1 MVKIRV
7 TQRGTDS
14 IYMMLREKAMNSA
27 LMLFCLTS
35 AALGVDL
42 PSGAKIEIRL
52 KTKVASN
59 ASKAH
64 DAVEAMVIQ
73 PVVAGDQYLIPIGA
87 TLRGEV
93 VSAQASGA
101 ADQRATLQLKFTEI
115 AGAGRAIPISTRVTS
130 VDNARE
136 SVDDQGVI
144 QGILA
149 SESLSNRMDSG
160 LSKLS
165 GRASG
170 LADILQLAK
179 TKLIK
184 TTDSEI
190 VYDAGVEMTLELL
203 AKAAVDSGG
212 VPGVSINLQPVAADA
227 GLSSMAS
234 SQPFQTIAEKPP
246 KPSDKTNLM
255 FIGSRE
261 KLTGAFEAAG
271 WASAANLTKSSG
283 LETFAAIASQS
294 GYKEAPMS
302 VLLLENKP
310 ADLNFQ
316 KQNNTFAKRH
326 HLRIW
331 LRPQWQGQDVWV
343 SSSTHDTGI
352 DFSAE
357 NRTFIHKVDSQV
369 DDERMK
375 VVWDLVATGLVKSW
389 TLVDRP
395 AVPKDSM
402 NATGD
407 KLVTDGKIAVVIL
420 K

>member
-1 MVKIRV
+1 MKRV
-7 TQRGTDS
+7 
-14 IYMMLREKAMNSA
+14 LCLLCLAAAASA
-27 LMLFCLTS
+27 IE
-35 AALGVDL
+35 L

-52 KTKVASN
+52 KTKVSSN
-59 ASKAH
+59 GSKPH
-64 DAVEAMVIQ
+64 DAVEATVIQ
-73 PVVAGDQYLIPIGA
+73 PVLAGSQYLIPIGA

-93 VSAQASGA
+93 VSAQPSTA
-101 ADQRATLQLKFTEI
+101 ADQRATLQLKFNEI
-115 AGAGRAIPISTRVTS
+115 AGARGPIPIAARVS
-130 VDNARE
+130 AVDNARE

-149 SESLSNRMDSG
+149 SESLSNRMDQG
-160 LSKLS
+160 ISKLS
-165 GRASG
+165 ERASG
-170 LADILQLAK
+170 LADILQFAK
-179 TKLIK
+179 AKLIK

-190 VYDAGVEMTLELL
+190 VYDAGVEMTLDLL
-203 AKAAVDSGG
+203 AKAPVDAGG
-212 VPGVSINLQPVAADA
+212 VPGVSINLQPTPA
-227 GLSSMAS
+227 GAELRVMAS
-234 SQPFQTIAEKPP
+234 NQPFQTIAEKPP

-261 KLTGAFEAAG
+261 KLTAAFA
-271 WASAANLTKSSG
+271 AANWSPAASLSKVSG
-283 LETFAAIASQS
+283 FETFAAIAEQR

-302 VLLLENKP
+302 ALLLEGRP
-310 ADLNFQ
+310 ADLNYQ

-331 LRPQWQGQDVWV
+331 SRPQWRGQDVWV
-343 SSSTHDTGI
+343 ASSTHDTGI

-369 DDERMK
+369 DNERMK

-395 AVPKDSM
+395 AVPKQSM

-407 KLVTDGKIAVVIL
+407 NLVTDGKIAVLFL

>member
-1 MVKIRV
+1 
-7 TQRGTDS
+7 
-14 IYMMLREKAMNSA
+14 
-27 LMLFCLTS
+27 MLFCLTS

-87 TLRGEV
+87 TLHGEV
-93 VSAQASGA
+93 VSAQTSAA

-115 AGAGRAIPISTRVTS
+115 AGARGAIPISTRVTS